1 MFFLI
6 GIHEI
11 ASLSSALLSFLNQS
25 FTKCKLLEFK
35 NFESLVFDVFLS
47 KTQKMV
53 VFLQALLRQ
62 PDRYP
67 LPSASADG

>member
-1 MFFLI
+1 MFILI

-47 KTQKMV
+47 KSKKC
-53 VFLQALLRQ
+53 
-62 PDRYP
+62 
-67 LPSASADG
+67 